1 MSLAARSASS
11 PTVPGPVPRPR
22 LADIEIVIPVY
33 NEERA
38 LGPCISR
45 LRAYLDRSVPFPTV
59 ITVADNASTDRTWQI
74 ASALA
79 AATPG
84 VRAVHLDQKGR
95 GRALREVW
103 SASRADVVAYMDVDL
118 STDLDA
124 LLPLV
129 APLVSGHSDLAI
141 GTRLA
146 RSARVVRGPKREL
159 ISRSYN
165 LLVHTALHNG
175 FSDAQCGFKAM
186 RRDAA
191 DRLLPLV
198 TDNEWFFDTE
208 LLVLA
213 ERHGLRIYEV
223 PVDWV
228 DDPDSRVHLASTV
241 LGDLKGIWRL
251 VRTFATQPGPAP
263 APGGRRRVDASE
275 LARFAGVGVVST
287 VVYAALF
294 LVFRGLVGVVMA
306 NLVALALCTLGNTAA
321 HGRITFGAERPVSWR
336 TQLMGSAVVFLTTA
350 VLTTAALG
358 VARGVAGGD
367 LWPQVVAIV
376 AGTALAALVRFI
388 VLKAWIFRTHS
399 TNGGAPSPAETSHRS

>member
-1 MSLAARSASS
+1 MSIAARPAS
-11 PTVPGPVPRPR
+11 GPATSGRP

-45 LRAYLDRSVPFPTV
+45 LRAYLDASVPFPTV

-74 ASALA
+74 ASQLA
-79 AATPG
+79 ATVAG
-84 VRAVHLDQKGR
+84 VQAVHLDQKGR

-146 RSARVVRGPKREL
+146 RNACVVRGPKREL

-213 ERHGLRIYEV
+213 ERHGFRIYEV

-228 DDPDSRVHLASTV
+228 DDPDSRVHLASTALDDV
-241 LGDLKGIWRL
+241 KGICRL
-251 VRTFATQPGPAP
+251 IREFATQHGPAA
-263 APGGRRRVDASE
+263 APTGRRRVDASE
-275 LARFAGVGVVST
+275 LARFAGVGMVST
-287 VVYAALF
+287 VVYAVLF
-294 LVFRGLVGVVMA
+294 LILRGPAGMVGA
-306 NLVALALCTLGNTAA
+306 NLVALALCTVGNTAA
-321 HGRITFGAERPVSWR
+321 HGRITFGAERPVGWR
-336 TQLMGSAVVFLTTA
+336 TQLAGSAVVFVTTA

-358 VARGVAGGD
+358 LALWAGGGP
-367 LWPQVVAIV
+367 WPQVVAILV
-376 AGTALAALVRFI
+376 GTALAGLVRFV

-399 TNGGAPSPAETSHRS
+399 TNAGTTPAEASPRS

>member
-1 MSLAARSASS
+1 MSIAARPTAGPAASGS
-11 PTVPGPVPRPR
+11 TSGRR

-33 NEERA
+33 NEEQA
-38 LGPCISR
+38 LGPCIRR
-45 LRAYLDRSVPFPTV
+45 LRAYLDASVPFPTV

-74 ASALA
+74 ASTLA
-79 AATPG
+79 TTTAG

-146 RSARVVRGPKREL
+146 RNSCVVRGPKREL

-191 DRLLPLV
+191 ARLLPLV

-213 ERHGLRIYEV
+213 ERHGFRIYEV

-228 DDPDSRVHLASTV
+228 DDPDSRVHLASTA
-241 LGDLKGIWRL
+241 LGDLKGICRL
-251 VRTFATQPGPAP
+251 IRAFATQHRPAA
-263 APGGRRRVDASE
+263 APTERRRVDASE
-275 LARFAGVGVVST
+275 LARFAGVGTAST
-287 VVYAALF
+287 VVYAVLF
-294 LVFRGLVGVVMA
+294 LLLRGPAGVVAA
-306 NLVALALCTLGNTAA
+306 NLIALALCTVGNTAA
-321 HGRITFGAERPVSWR
+321 HGRITFGAARPVDWR
-336 TQLMGSAVVFLTTA
+336 TQLVGSAVVFLTTA

-358 VARGVAGGD
+358 LALWAGGGP
-367 LWPQVVAIV
+367 WPQVVAIL
-376 AGTALAALVRFI
+376 AGTALASLVRFV

-399 TNGGAPSPAETSHRS
+399 TNAGPSTAEMSHRS